1 MHMGSSNA
9 AKNRASSLIHIDL
22 SRGIMLALHDEMI
35 VCVVI
40 AIQSIDI
47 VDSFVFNETW
57 VAPEESSEAP
67 HEHEEYEIENGT
79 VERI

>member
-1 MHMGSSNA
+1 MCSSNA
-9 AKNRASSLIHIDL
+9 AKNRATSLIYIDL
-22 SRGIMLALHDEMI
+22 SSGIMLALHDEMI

-57 VAPEESSEAP
+57 VAPEKSSEAP

-79 VERI
+79 VDRI